1 MKNKSVALGDKI
13 PFWHFDQGMMV
24 YSDGS
29 LGGGFKLSGLDIDC
43 LPVEDI
49 NNFTRQIENILIS
62 AEEGLR
68 LQLFYRLTPKVS
80 ELLKEHEAISTEAP
94 DVYKPVAE
102 ARLNFIKENES
113 KNAYFVPEYFL
124 FVRSRAFN
132 YRKQKLWE
140 SPKKFETV
148 TYDEYQLHKEKFT
161 RALKQVESSLVATKL
176 SPQKISETE
185 WFNLCFD
192 YLNLSRLE
200 KHGRPELRD
209 DKELFSPPLLD
220 QLTLSDVEVFRDH
233 LRVGDSLFR
242 TITMKTLPE
251 GSTYSSMIEDLTT
264 SLPFHFWISQNI
276 QILDQ
281 TKEREKLELK
291 RRVAHSMASG
301 AQNVSD
307 LESES
312 KLSDIE
318 GLLRELMEGSQRL
331 VSMDFTVIIWGATKD
346 ELNDK
351 SDEILKAFR
360 SMGQAEGVIET
371 LPCFDVFIEAM
382 PSTCT
387 GLRSHKMKSSNAAH
401 LLPLYGSWRGSQKP
415 VCLIPNRES
424 GLFSFDPFS
433 KELPNWNGLVFGGS
447 GSGKSFT
454 LCQLMLMFY
463 GQKPTPRIIWIDN
476 GASSKRLLEVLDG
489 EFVDLNLESG
499 IRINVFD
506 LPLGEK
512 IPSPAKTKLI
522 LAVLE
527 LILKEPNQK
536 SLGKREKAMLEEAI
550 FKCYELDPSK
560 VPCMSDLRKLLL
572 DHKDPEMNK
581 CAQILYSW
589 CGSTAYGRMLDGET
603 TINLSK
609 DLVTIEVQG
618 LTNHPD
624 LKDILLL
631 LLTSYI
637 QDAAAADLAKP
648 YLLICDEAE
657 RFFKSG
663 ELAKQ
668 FIITCYRTWRK
679 YNAGIWCLSQNYRDF
694 LADPEIR
701 DALMPNSTSVIILR
715 QRKIDWKDFRETF
728 DFNEAQVNA
737 IKSLEVVK
745 GAYSEFFFLQDEN
758 QTVLR
763 MVPEPLSYW
772 ICSSDGSDKSRIKEL
787 EVQYPELSKIEIL
800 KKLAFKNVNEEK
812 TA

>member
-1 MKNKSVALGDKI
+1 MKSKSNTLADRI
-13 PFWHFDQGMMV
+13 PFWHFDQGLMV

-43 LPVEDI
+43 LPIEDI

-68 LQLFYRLTPKVS
+68 LQLFYRLTPNVS
-80 ELLKEHEAISTEAP
+80 ELLKAHEVISNEAP
-94 DVYKPVAE
+94 EVYREVAH
-102 ARLNFIKENES
+102 ARLNFIQENED
-113 KNAYFVPEYFL
+113 NQAYFVPEYYL
-124 FVRSRAFN
+124 FVRSRPIN
-132 YRKQKLWE
+132 YRKQKFWE
-140 SPKKFETV
+140 SPKKFEAV
-148 TYDEYQLHKEKFT
+148 TYDEYQLHRDKFT
-161 RALKQVESSLVATKL
+161 RALKQVESSLLGTKL
-176 SPQKISETE
+176 SPEKISEKE
-185 WFNLCFD
+185 WFDLCFD
-192 YLNLSRLE
+192 YLNMSRIE
-200 KHGRPELRD
+200 KYGRPEFREEE
-209 DKELFSPPLLD
+209 ELFSSPLVD

-242 TITMKTLPE
+242 TITMKLLPE
-251 GSTYSSMIEDLTT
+251 GSTHSSMIEDLTK
-264 SLPFHFWISQNI
+264 SLPFHFWVSQNI

-331 VSMDFTVIIWGATKD
+331 VSMDFTVIIWGKNKD
-346 ELNDK
+346 EIDDK

-371 LPCFDVFIEAM
+371 LPCFDVFMEAM

-401 LLPLYGSWRGSQKP
+401 LLPLYGSWRGSQRP

-463 GQKPTPRIIWIDN
+463 GQRPTPRIIWIDN

-499 IRINVFD
+499 IRLNVFD
-506 LPLGEK
+506 LQEGEQ

-527 LILKEPNQK
+527 LILKEPDQK

-550 FKCYELDPSK
+550 FKCYELDSKK
-560 VPCMSDLRKLLL
+560 VPCMSDLRNLLL
-572 DHKDPEMNK
+572 KHPDPEMKK

-589 CGSTAYGRMLDGET
+589 CGNTAYGRMLDGET

-715 QRKIDWKDFRETF
+715 QRKIDWKDFKETF
-728 DFNEAQVNA
+728 DFNDAQVEA

-763 MVPEPLSYW
+763 MIPEPLSYW

-787 EVQYPELSKIEIL
+787 EVKYPELDKIDIL
-800 KKLAFKNVNEEK
+800 KKLAFKNASEEL
-812 TA
+812 A

>member
-148 TYDEYQLHKEKFT
+148 THEEYLLHKEKFT

-209 DKELFSPPLLD
+209 EKELFSPPLLD

-331 VSMDFTVIIWGATKD
+331 VSMDFTVIIWGAAKD

-401 LLPLYGSWRGSQKP
+401 LLPLYGSWRGSQRP

-506 LPLGEK
+506 LPPGEK

-550 FKCYELDPSK
+550 FNCYEIDQNK

-572 DHKDPEMNK
+572 EHQDPEMKK

-589 CGSTAYGRMLDGET
+589 CGCTAYGRMLDGET

-812 TA
+812 IA

>member
-148 TYDEYQLHKEKFT
+148 THEEYLLHKEKFT
-161 RALKQVESSLVATKL
+161 RALKQVESSLVATRL

-371 LPCFDVFIEAM
+371 LPCFEVFIEAM

-401 LLPLYGSWRGSQKP
+401 LLPLYGSWRGSQRP

-506 LPLGEK
+506 LPPGEK

-715 QRKIDWKDFRETF
+715 QRKIDWNDFRETF

-787 EVQYPELSKIEIL
+787 EVQYPELNKIEIL

>member
-1 MKNKSVALGDKI
+1 MKNKSVALADKI

-80 ELLKEHEAISTEAP
+80 KLLKEHEAISTEAP
-94 DVYKPVAE
+94 DVYRPVAE

-140 SPKKFETV
+140 SPKKFEAV
-148 TYDEYQLHKEKFT
+148 THDEYQLHREKFT

-200 KHGRPELRD
+200 KQGRPELRD

-346 ELNDK
+346 ELDDK

-401 LLPLYGSWRGSQKP
+401 LLPLYGSWRGSQRP

-506 LPLGEK
+506 LPVGEQ

-550 FKCYELDPSK
+550 FNCYELDPSK

-572 DHKDPEMNK
+572 VHPDPEMKK

-728 DFNEAQVNA
+728 DFNEAQVDA

-772 ICSSDGSDKSRIKEL
+772 ICSSDGNDKSRIKEL
-787 EVQYPELSKIEIL
+787 EELHPELSKIEIL
-800 KKLAFKNVNEEK
+800 KKLAFKNVNEE

>member
-94 DVYKPVAE
+94 DVYKSVAE

-124 FVRSRAFN
+124 FIRSRAFN

-148 TYDEYQLHKEKFT
+148 THEEYQLHREKFT
-161 RALKQVESSLVATKL
+161 RALKQVESSLVGTKL
-176 SPQKISETE
+176 SPQKINESE

-360 SMGQAEGVIET
+360 SMA
-371 LPCFDVFIEAM
+371 
-382 PSTCT
+382 
-387 GLRSHKMKSSNAAH
+387 R
-401 LLPLYGSWRGSQKP
+401 
-415 VCLIPNRES
+415 
-424 GLFSFDPFS
+424 
-433 KELPNWNGLVFGGS
+433 
-447 GSGKSFT
+447 
-454 LCQLMLMFY
+454 
-463 GQKPTPRIIWIDN
+463 
-476 GASSKRLLEVLDG
+476 
-489 EFVDLNLESG
+489 
-499 IRINVFD
+499 
-506 LPLGEK
+506 
-512 IPSPAKTKLI
+512 
-522 LAVLE
+522 
-527 LILKEPNQK
+527 LKE
-536 SLGKREKAMLEEAI
+536 
-550 FKCYELDPSK
+550 
-560 VPCMSDLRKLLL
+560 
-572 DHKDPEMNK
+572 
-581 CAQILYSW
+581 
-589 CGSTAYGRMLDGET
+589 
-603 TINLSK
+603 
-609 DLVTIEVQG
+609 
-618 LTNHPD
+618 
-624 LKDILLL
+624 
-631 LLTSYI
+631 
-637 QDAAAADLAKP
+637 
-648 YLLICDEAE
+648 
-657 RFFKSG
+657 
-663 ELAKQ
+663 
-668 FIITCYRTWRK
+668 
-679 YNAGIWCLSQNYRDF
+679 
-694 LADPEIR
+694 
-701 DALMPNSTSVIILR
+701 
-715 QRKIDWKDFRETF
+715 
-728 DFNEAQVNA
+728 
-737 IKSLEVVK
+737 
-745 GAYSEFFFLQDEN
+745 
-758 QTVLR
+758 
-763 MVPEPLSYW
+763 
-772 ICSSDGSDKSRIKEL
+772 
-787 EVQYPELSKIEIL
+787 
-800 KKLAFKNVNEEK
+800 
-812 TA
+812 

>member
-1 MKNKSVALGDKI
+1 MKNKSVALADKI

-80 ELLKEHEAISTEAP
+80 KLLKEHEAISTEAP
-94 DVYKPVAE
+94 DVYRPVAE

-148 TYDEYQLHKEKFT
+148 THDEYQLHREKFT

-176 SPQKISETE
+176 LPQKISETE

-209 DKELFSPPLLD
+209 EKELFSPPLLD

-401 LLPLYGSWRGSQKP
+401 LLPLYGSWRGSQRP

-489 EFVDLNLESG
+489 EFVDLNLDSG

-506 LPLGEK
+506 LPPGEK

-550 FKCYELDPSK
+550 FNCYELAPSK

-572 DHKDPEMNK
+572 EHQDPEMKK

-728 DFNEAQVNA
+728 DFNEAQVDA
-737 IKSLEVVK
+737 IKSLEVLK

-772 ICSSDGSDKSRIKEL
+772 ICSSDGNDKSRIKEL
-787 EVQYPELSKIEIL
+787 EEQYPELSKIEIL
-800 KKLAFKNVNEEK
+800 KKLAFKNVNEES
-812 TA
+812 A